1 MFIIKSRVEEKYL
14 SKYFSSIV
22 DSGHLNMQAVKEA

>member
-1 MFIIKSRVEEKYL
+1 MFTSRVEEKYL